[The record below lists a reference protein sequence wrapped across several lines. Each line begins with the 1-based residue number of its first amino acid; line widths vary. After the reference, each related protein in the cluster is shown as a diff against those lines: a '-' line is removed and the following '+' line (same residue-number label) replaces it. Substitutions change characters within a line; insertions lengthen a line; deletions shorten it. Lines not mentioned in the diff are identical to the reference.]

1 MRTRIDLLFIIYECL
16 GFTGFVSIEN
26 NKSLRNEKMTLR
38 QFWAGTGKWLRSHK
52 PFVGSGP
59 QPQIGED
66 GLISQSATGPLTGGD
81 DPAGPINEASSY
93 PASSEQAPDEAARR
107 VATSRSASQQEQ
119 NQVMIKAVPPV
130 DPQES
135 LEKLQKGFDRLIEQ
149 LQGINEHL
157 SRQASQH
164 EELKSRIERLPKVL
178 ESFPDAVEN
187 QKRLIEHL
195 LEQLKSAAAKN
206 EQFMDAVEK
215 IPTETAKQT
224 DALVK
229 IDQQLA
235 AAANIDVQMSQSF
248 NNFNEALERL
258 NQTSMGQTDGIL
270 QMSKTFAASDRY
282 FKYITSKHNKRFMWI
297 FIAFVSISMVFVLI
311 LTGIIIYLSR

>member
-1 MRTRIDLLFIIYECL
+1 
-16 GFTGFVSIEN
+16 
-26 NKSLRNEKMTLR
+26 MTLK
-38 QFWAGTGKWLRSHK
+38 QLWAGTGRWLRK
-52 PFVGSGP
+52 PLLGSGSRP
-59 QPQIGED
+59 EIDED
-66 GLISQSATGPLTGGD
+66 GLIRQGNEPAEAAGEETPSNE
-81 DPAGPINEASSY
+81 AGPDKAM
-93 PASSEQAPDEAARR
+93 
-107 VATSRSASQQEQ
+107 V
-119 NQVMIKAVPPV
+119 KAVPKA

-135 LEKLQKGFDRLIEQ
+135 LEKLQKGFDRLIDQ

-157 SRQASQH
+157 NRQASRH
-164 EELKSRIERLPKVL
+164 EELMTRIERLPQVL

-187 QKRLIEHL
+187 QKKVIEQL
-195 LEQLKSAAAKN
+195 LEQLRSATARN
-206 EQFMDAVEK
+206 DRFMDAVGK

-248 NNFNEALERL
+248 NNFNETLDKL

-282 FKYITSKHNKRFMWI
+282 LKYIISKHSKRFMWI
-297 FIAFVSISMVFVLI
+297 FIAAISVCTACILI
-311 LTGIIIYLSR
+311 LAGIIIYLNR

>member
-1 MRTRIDLLFIIYECL
+1 
-16 GFTGFVSIEN
+16 
-26 NKSLRNEKMTLR
+26 MTLK
-38 QFWAGTGKWLRSHK
+38 QLWAGTGRWLRK
-52 PFVGSGP
+52 PLMGSGP
-59 QPQIGED
+59 RPEIDED
-66 GLISQSATGPLTGGD
+66 GLISQGNDSAESAGAGTPSNGIGPD
-81 DPAGPINEASSY
+81 KIM
-93 PASSEQAPDEAARR
+93 
-107 VATSRSASQQEQ
+107 V
-119 NQVMIKAVPPV
+119 KAVPPV

-135 LEKLQKGFDRLIEQ
+135 LDKLQKGFDRLIDQ

-157 SRQASQH
+157 NRQASRH
-164 EELKSRIERLPKVL
+164 EELMARIERLPQVL

-187 QKRLIEHL
+187 QKRVIEQL
-195 LEQLKSAAAKN
+195 LEQLRGATVKN
-206 EQFMDAVEK
+206 DRFMDAVAK

-248 NNFNEALERL
+248 NNFNETLDKL

-282 FKYITSKHNKRFMWI
+282 LKYIISKHSKRFMWI
-297 FIAFVSISMVFVLI
+297 FIAAISVCTACILI
-311 LTGIIIYLSR
+311 LTGIIIYLNR